1 MGAGG
6 GGGAG
11 RGRDQGWSAERGRG
25 RGRGRLEGPAAA
37 GKLAGGNRAQRERS
51 KKIWDWCQVVYSPSL
66 VISDVE

>member
-1 MGAGG
+1 M
-6 GGGAG
+6 
-11 RGRDQGWSAERGRG
+11 
-25 RGRGRLEGPAAA
+25 EGPAAA